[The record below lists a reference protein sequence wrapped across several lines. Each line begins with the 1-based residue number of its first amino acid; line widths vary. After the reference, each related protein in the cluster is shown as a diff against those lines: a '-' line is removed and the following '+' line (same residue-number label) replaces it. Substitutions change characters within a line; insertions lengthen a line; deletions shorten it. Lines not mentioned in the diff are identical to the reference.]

1 MKSLPQTVD
10 FQALYNELL
19 MIPRSITGDGFK
31 KSLEIISRYIPFE
44 VEHYPSGSKVLDW
57 NVPPELKFERAVLK
71 DSKGNI
77 ILDSDVNPLHV
88 LNYSVGFQGTVSR
101 EELESHLYTDSR
113 NPDHIPYVT
122 SYYKDRWGFC
132 LSSKVKAS
140 LNDTHYEVDIRAS
153 KDPEGSVVIGVCDLP
168 GQSDRIVLISSYLC
182 HPSMLNNELSGP
194 LSLIWMYLMLASLP
208 ASARRYT
215 YRFIINPET
224 IGSLCYLSRHAEE
237 LKEKLEYGMTVTC
250 TGSFYSNDYA
260 GKYNSISPVDLS
272 LLNEHLSS
280 ETSENIAL
288 EKDMTCYNNLLYQID
303 HCTEQNFLPVPL
315 TFKMTHQSLLDEFNH
330 HVEQQAL
337 YGTTAQV
344 PVPAPSAA
352 SGTALCAAAKPSMT
366 HSMSHAPLAT
376 ESQDMVEG
384 CDLENA
390 ISKLSDMER
399 EGHYVLNG
407 AVNTGLS
414 DRERVA
420 LTNWAVNSQ
429 IRIFSITKT
438 INPDSVSVSP
448 GVKLSSTVDR
458 LIARLN
464 CSAGSEFKHCVFMPF
479 SGSDERQYGS
489 ALFNLPVVS
498 AFRTV
503 YCSYGEYHSSFDNQD
518 LFSLDSVIHAAVQ
531 LVKFTRFYERRD
543 EKIKALIAGEPQLG
557 SRGLY
562 PTLNCHGKSG
572 KMSRP
577 ESYPVMKIL
586 NLLSLADGNY
596 TVEQLTTIMNMSAF
610 DLLDLIDLLRSKQVL
625 A

>member
-57 NVPPELKFERAVLK
+57 NVPPEWKFERAVLK

-77 ILDSDVNPLHV
+77 VLDSDVNPLHV

-132 LSSKVKAS
+132 LSSKAKDS

-194 LSLIWMYLMLASLP
+194 LSLIWMYLMLAALP

-224 IGSLCYLSRHAEE
+224 IGSLCYLSRHADE

-250 TGSFYSNDYA
+250 TGSFYSNEYA
-260 GKYNSISPVDLS
+260 GKYNSIRPVDLS

-344 PVPAPSAA
+344 PVQAPSAA
-352 SGTALCAAAKPSMT
+352 SGTALCAAAKLSLT

-390 ISKLSDMER
+390 ISKLSAMER

-448 GVKLSSTVDR
+448 G
-458 LIARLN
+458 
-464 CSAGSEFKHCVFMPF
+464 
-479 SGSDERQYGS
+479 
-489 ALFNLPVVS
+489 
-498 AFRTV
+498 
-503 YCSYGEYHSSFDNQD
+503 
-518 LFSLDSVIHAAVQ
+518 
-531 LVKFTRFYERRD
+531 
-543 EKIKALIAGEPQLG
+543 
-557 SRGLY
+557 
-562 PTLNCHGKSG
+562 
-572 KMSRP
+572 
-577 ESYPVMKIL
+577 
-586 NLLSLADGNY
+586 
-596 TVEQLTTIMNMSAF
+596 
-610 DLLDLIDLLRSKQVL
+610 
-625 A
+625 